1 MTFINACWGKNEFWR
16 LCFSR
21 YCINLFPQTLLKLWF
36 LNLSPVKSYLK
47 DVSLK
52 WQDKLPCIPM
62 LEWGKGAESGRSYK
76 IVPEFYGKKQSIL
89 TSVKIGS
96 ISIIQTIAQTES
108 WWCFKP
114 WLTVWSCCQGRC
126 VSNSRRFR
134 IWSSVLWIAGTVR
147 SLYFSNDVF

>member
-1 MTFINACWGKNEFWR
+1 MLAEGKNEFWR
-16 LCFSR
+16 LCFSQ

-62 LEWGKGAESGRSYK
+62 LEWEKGAESGRSYK
-76 IVPEFYGKKQSIL
+76 IVPEFLGKKQSIL
-89 TSVKIGS
+89 TSVKMGS
-96 ISIIQTIAQTES
+96 SSIIKIIAQRES

-114 WLTVWSCCQGRC
+114 WLTVWSCCHSGC
-126 VSNSRRFR
+126 ISNSCRFR
-134 IWSSVLWIAGTVR
+134 IWSLVLWIAGTVR
-147 SLYFSNDVF
+147 SLYCSNDVF